1 MNNCENRLVKEMI
14 GIILCYGLLLQ
25 IVLFFVTPKRLY
37 ASFGLWLGIMLAVY
51 MLVYMY
57 RVLQTSLGM
66 EAKTAEKQVRI
77 HSIIRYITVVVVYG
91 IVIFAHLGS
100 PLACFAGILSLKA
113 AAYLQPLYRKLRE
126 KNQEKE

>member
-1 MNNCENRLVKEMI
+1 MNNSENRLVKEMI

-25 IVLFFVTPKRLY
+25 IVLFFVTSKRLY
-37 ASFGLWLGIMLAVY
+37 VSFGLWLGIMLAVY

-100 PLACFAGILSLKA
+100 P
-113 AAYLQPLYRKLRE
+113 
-126 KNQEKE
+126 